1 MHLIKSA
8 YHIALLWFSC
18 PEQTHLSGL
27 IKVMLEVLS
36 KSCKK
41 GLALALLLVD
51 QTHSFKFSILHFTTT
66 STSQVHT
73 RQHLR
78 VGEIKKQPIDGLKQM
93 KKYLKKDKKIK

>member
-1 MHLIKSA
+1 MALFISQNVKHLIKSA

-41 GLALALLLVD
+41 DLPRPRPPPRGPN
-51 QTHSFKFSILHFTTT
+51 TFI
-66 STSQVHT
+66 QVF
-73 RQHLR
+73 QY
-78 VGEIKKQPIDGLKQM
+78 E
-93 KKYLKKDKKIK
+93 

>member
-41 GLALALLLVD
+41 GLALALFLLVD
-51 QTHSFKFSILHFTTT
+51 LHIHSSFPIYFSN
-66 STSQVHT
+66 
-73 RQHLR
+73 
-78 VGEIKKQPIDGLKQM
+78 
-93 KKYLKKDKKIK
+93 KDYHNSIIIYNYI

>member
-1 MHLIKSA
+1 MHLMKSA

-41 GLALALLLVD
+41 GLALALPLLLLVD
-51 QTHSFKFSILHFTTT
+51 LHIHSSFPFYILRPPPPHKCTQDSI
-66 STSQVHT
+66 S
-73 RQHLR
+73 
-78 VGEIKKQPIDGLKQM
+78 GLEKS
-93 KKYLKKDKKIK
+93 